1 MNDYYENLLNLLKL
15 FKNRPHHLAKYLINN
30 EVLNNDFIEKLKE
43 NKISDVSEKELN
55 FNSIEEMENFY
66 YSLINF
72 KTGDKTNE
80 EIQLLLNNK
89 LNTAIDNEDYEEAVR
104 IRDYM
109 FINNIKRIKKK

>member
-1 MNDYYENLLNLLKL
+1 MSDYYENLINLLKL

-30 EVLNNDFIEKLKE
+30 EVLNNSFLEKLKK
-43 NKISDVSEKELN
+43 NKISDISENELN

-66 YSLINF
+66 FSLIDF

-80 EIQLLLNNK
+80 EIQLELNNK
-89 LNTAIDNEDYEEAVR
+89 LNIAIDNEDYEEAAR

-109 FINNIKRIKKK
+109 TIKKIKRIKKN